1 MWKRQVDNVSDTLK
15 YIGNQIRFFR
25 NKKELTLEEL
35 SNQSNLTKTY
45 LAQIER
51 GEVNVSIRKLE
62 SICNALHISLGDI
75 FPTND
80 SIQTKINSS
89 INKEFIIELI
99 EICIE
104 LDKRDLQL
112 LKSLGNEMR
121 NLKKP

>member
-1 MWKRQVDNVSDTLK
+1 VDNVSDTLK